1 MIPPAEL
8 NWSHMISSGTV
19 TAISPT
25 PGKLIRFAVFWKLGS
40 KIVFPTFFLTDR
52 RDSYRQLGPSNA
64 STIDR
69 MQNSIMA
76 AKTIASQNPKAI
88 NYTNSLVERTRDIRN
103 WLKQA
108 KNEHELASP
117 KSLGITSPQ
126 ASGQLTPNNASG
138 SECGGVSP
146 VGAAGPSPTNP

>member
-1 MIPPAEL
+1 MSFIFFLLSDRRETL
-8 NWSHMISSGTV
+8 RQLSSGNT
-19 TAISPT
+19 
-25 PGKLIRFAVFWKLGS
+25 
-40 KIVFPTFFLTDR
+40 
-52 RDSYRQLGPSNA
+52 

-69 MQNSIMA
+69 LQNSIMA

-117 KSLGITSPQ
+117 KSLGITSPIQ

-138 SECGGVSP
+138 SEGGISP
-146 VGAAGPSPTNP
+146 VGAVGPSQANP